1 MPTAPTRMTDNVKAM
16 AHKIKLPTGHSASP
30 TVQLFKNSTSFWS
43 KVIIRLEYAFFLF
56 TPRNLSKELVFSA
69 DWRFANMPI
78 VPNRFKNY
86 PQKRRGFGIIILEHE
101 KRHDALIS
109 NRALSL
115 SLLLFGGETFFIN
128 LADVEGGEV
137 AEVIA
142 IDQDDMDDII
152 IVDAGIDDIALADE
166 HFDGV
171 GVFDFVGEGV
181 ETGDC
186 LFEVTGAAGLGK
198 KDDGDMELIGKR
210 GEVADDL
217 LDLLQYLSFVFGL
230 GVGCVAEQVEVVDI
244 DDVDVAFL

>member
-1 MPTAPTRMTDNVKAM
+1 M
-16 AHKIKLPTGHSASP
+16 
-30 TVQLFKNSTSFWS
+30 
-43 KVIIRLEYAFFLF
+43 
-56 TPRNLSKELVFSA
+56 
-69 DWRFANMPI
+69 
-78 VPNRFKNY
+78 PNRLKNH
-86 PQKRRGFGIIILEHE
+86 PQKRLGFGIVILEYE
-101 KRHDALIS
+101 KGAMPLIS

-115 SLLLFGGETFFIN
+115 SLLLFGGKTFFVN

-171 GVFDFVGEGV
+171 GVFDLVGEGI
-181 ETGDC
+181 ETGNC
-186 LFEVTGAAGLGK
+186 LLEVAGATGLGK
-198 KDDGDMELIGKR
+198 KDDGDVELISKR

-230 GVGCVAEQVEVVDI
+230 GVGRVAEQVEIVDI